1 MVTHQAPPMAA
12 PPPTSAAPYVAP
24 ATAGPATGALG
35 GVVDDVDDP
44 VASAESSDIAGIGT
58 VKWFSSE
65 KAYGFIAGD
74 DGTDVFV
81 HQSAI
86 TAGGLRSLKPG
97 QRVRYEEKRSPKGPF
112 AAIVRAAP

>member
-1 MVTHQAPPMAA
+1 MGTDESMLIAA
-12 PPPTSAAPYVAP
+12 PPPSSAETSTARSTTAP
-24 ATAGPATGALG
+24 APGSLG
-35 GVVDDVDDP
+35 DVIDDGP
-44 VASAESSDIAGIGT
+44 VASMETSDIAEIGT

-86 TAGGLRSLKPG
+86 TAGGLRSLRPG

>member
-1 MVTHQAPPMAA
+1 MGTDESAPIAA
-12 PPPTSAAPYVAP
+12 PPPNSAETSTAPSTTAP
-24 ATAGPATGALG
+24 APGSLG
-35 GVVDDVDDP
+35 GVIGDAP
-44 VASAESSDIAGIGT
+44 VAFTETSDIAEVGT

>member
-1 MVTHQAPPMAA
+1 MTAF
-12 PPPTSAAPYVAP
+12 
-24 ATAGPATGALG
+24 ATASPGTLI
-35 GVVDDVDDP
+35 DDADDP
-44 VASAESSDIAGIGT
+44 VATESSDIAETGT
-58 VKWFSSE
+58 VKWFSTE

-81 HQSAI
+81 HHSAI